1 MPLNY
6 RCNKCGRTLTVG
18 KACDCTK
25 RLKYAQYHSDSFYQ
39 TKEWEK
45 IKPIVIARFNG
56 LDIYSYYKLHIIEH
70 GFTVHH
76 IIPIDEDPN
85 QRLSIDNLIYLTESN
100 HRLLH
105 AKMKKSAE
113 AKAAVQAELKK
124 LIDIWNAER
133 RGDGYP

>member
-1 MPLNY
+1 MPISHTCPY
-6 RCNKCGRTLTVG
+6 CGKTLTVG

-39 TKEWEK
+39 TKEWKK

-76 IIPIDEDPN
+76 IVPIDDDPS
-85 QRLSIDNLIYLTESN
+85 QRLDVDNLIYLTESN

-105 AKMKKSAE
+105 AQMKKSAE
-113 AKAAVQAELKK
+113 EKAAVQAELKM
-124 LIDIWNAER
+124 LIDIWNAEKC
-133 RGDGYP
+133 GDGYP